1 MSSRS
6 ERGVSGHLP
15 KVQGALA
22 VLLLLAGCSAPRSMN
37 PVDWWHDLEG
47 GAIAEA
53 RPPPPNADAP
63 YPNLG
68 TVPPRPPP
76 PDVKGFGRIAGALV
90 ADRANAQY
98 AAIAEPIPSLTPAAP
113 RPPPPAAP
121 PGAGE
126 DQPSAALPAATAPP
140 PPPPQPVPPSPPPRP
155 APVAAVAATP
165 LAPMVPPAAMP
176 EPAAAPPSPAALPGL
191 EVPAVTAPTPP
202 PVPPP
207 VPPAPPPPP
216 GPPFA
221 IPFPVGSAILPP
233 SARPAINRFAAARGA
248 RMIAVTGFGEA
259 RSTDPAAQS
268 AALPLA
274 LDRARAVA
282 NVLRAAGVPDAA
294 IRIAAEPQGFGASAR
309 LVN

>member
-1 MSSRS
+1 MSLRS
-6 ERGVSGHLP
+6 ERGVSGGLL

-22 VLLLLAGCSAPRSMN
+22 ALLLVGCSAPRSMN

-47 GAIAEA
+47 GKIAEA

-90 ADRANAQY
+90 ADRAHAQY
-98 AAIAEPIPSLTPAAP
+98 AAIAEPIPSLAPAPP
-113 RPPPPAAP
+113 RPPPAAAP
-121 PGAGE
+121 PGTGE
-126 DQPSAALPAATAPP
+126 EQPSAALPAATAPP
-140 PPPPQPVPPSPPPRP
+140 PQPAPPSPPPRP
-155 APVAAVAATP
+155 APVAAVNATP
-165 LAPMVPPAAMP
+165 LAPPAPAASPAAMP
-176 EPAAAPPSPAALPGL
+176 EPAAGPPPAPALPGL
-191 EVPAVTAPTPP
+191 AVPAVTAPTPP

-207 VPPAPPPPP
+207 APPATPAPP

-221 IPFPVGSAILPP
+221 IAFPAGSAILPP
-233 SARPAINRFAAARGA
+233 SARPAINKFAAARGA
-248 RMIAVTGFGEA
+248 RTIAVTGFGEA
-259 RSTDPAAQS
+259 HSTDPATQS

-282 NVLRAAGVPDAA
+282 AVLRAAGVPDAA